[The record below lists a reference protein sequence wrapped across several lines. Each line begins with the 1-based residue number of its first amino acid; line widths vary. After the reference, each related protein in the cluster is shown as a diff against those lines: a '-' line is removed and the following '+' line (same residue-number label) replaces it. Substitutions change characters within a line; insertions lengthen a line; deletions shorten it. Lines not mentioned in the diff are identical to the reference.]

1 MKFKGINF
9 INMKKAKTRIFIFFM
24 CLIASPASLL
34 AQEKETITIQ
44 QNDISV
50 IEALQEIERQSNMFV
65 AYNESQLKNQKNLN
79 LQVSNRPVD
88 EVLTLILKETG
99 FTWQMKDNYIVIV
112 PGQQVS
118 GRKINGS
125 ITDELGDPIIGANI
139 IEKGTSNGTV
149 TDYDGNFSL
158 NVEENATLLVSYIG
172 YLSQEI
178 NTARKSTFNIILAE
192 DLKTLEEVVVIGYGS
207 VKRRDV
213 TTAVSSVST
222 ESLNE
227 RPIISAAQAIQGKA
241 AGVNVYQP
249 SGTPGGDMVI
259 RVRGTTSFNGSNS
272 PLYVVDG
279 VPVDN
284 MNFLSPTDIADIQIL
299 KDASSASIYG
309 SRAANGVVLITTK
322 QATAEAKVTAN
333 IQYGVSHVANRI
345 KSLNAVQYKELM
357 DELRPGAIPEG
368 TTDRTDWF
376 REVYGTGITQNY
388 QLQLSDG
395 NERIRYFVSGGYL
408 DEKGVLSSAFFR
420 RFNLR
425 SNVESQIRNWLHM
438 GLNLAYSDNSKNGV
452 TTGLGSNRGGV
463 VLSVVNLPTAA
474 TVRDETSGLYNRL
487 FFGQNITNPVEAL
500 ENGKNNKNNE
510 NRLIASANATITFMS
525 DLTLR
530 SSFTLDRRN
539 GIATGFTPPVHGADR
554 DDWGTAWDNRSM
566 NQLLVFDNVL
576 TYKKSL
582 AGKHNF
588 EGMAGTSWT
597 NSQWSQNYINGSHYK
612 DGSIKTLNAANKIAW
627 DNTGSSASQ
636 WGILSGFGR
645 IAYNYNS
652 KYLFTFNI
660 RADGSSK
667 LHPDHRWGLFPSFS
681 GAWRLSSESFMQ
693 DLDWLDDMKI
703 RGGWGQTGNQSGVGD
718 FAYLQRYNI
727 TRQPWFEEGKT
738 DAIPLITQANLRTP
752 DLTWETTSQSNIGID
767 VTLLRDRLTL
777 AMDYYYKYT
786 TDMLMFV
793 SLPSGAA
800 AANQIVRNEGEMLN
814 RGFEFALNSRNLTG
828 AFNWNSDFNIS
839 FNRNKLKKLALQQ
852 IYYDAET
859 TDALRLIRVVRNEPG
874 RPLGGFYGYISD
886 GVDSET
892 GELMYRDL
900 NEDGRISSTD
910 RTYIGDP
917 NPDFTFGFTNYFS
930 YKGFSLNIFLQGSV
944 GNDIFNASKADVQGM
959 YDLKNQSVEVLR
971 RWRTPGQFTTIPKA
985 GFDMKPS
992 TYFIEDG
999 SYLRVKDV
1007 TLSYNFS
1014 GSFLERTGISRLQP
1028 YVTLSNLF
1036 TLTNYKGM
1044 DPEVNQWGD
1053 SGAVQGID
1061 WGTYPH
1067 SRTILFGLNLEF

>member
-1 MKFKGINF
+1 
-9 INMKKAKTRIFIFFM
+9 
-24 CLIASPASLL
+24 
-34 AQEKETITIQ
+34 
-44 QNDISV
+44 
-50 IEALQEIERQSNMFV
+50 MFV

-299 KDASSASIYG
+299 KDASSSSIYG

-539 GIATGFTPPVHGADR
+539 GITTGFTPPVHGADR

-693 DLDWLDDMKI
+693 DLDWLDDM
-703 RGGWGQTGNQSGVGD
+703 
-718 FAYLQRYNI
+718 
-727 TRQPWFEEGKT
+727 
-738 DAIPLITQANLRTP
+738 
-752 DLTWETTSQSNIGID
+752 
-767 VTLLRDRLTL
+767 
-777 AMDYYYKYT
+777 
-786 TDMLMFV
+786 
-793 SLPSGAA
+793 
-800 AANQIVRNEGEMLN
+800 
-814 RGFEFALNSRNLTG
+814 
-828 AFNWNSDFNIS
+828 
-839 FNRNKLKKLALQQ
+839 
-852 IYYDAET
+852 
-859 TDALRLIRVVRNEPG
+859 
-874 RPLGGFYGYISD
+874 
-886 GVDSET
+886 
-892 GELMYRDL
+892 
-900 NEDGRISSTD
+900 
-910 RTYIGDP
+910 
-917 NPDFTFGFTNYFS
+917 
-930 YKGFSLNIFLQGSV
+930 
-944 GNDIFNASKADVQGM
+944 
-959 YDLKNQSVEVLR
+959 
-971 RWRTPGQFTTIPKA
+971 
-985 GFDMKPS
+985 
-992 TYFIEDG
+992 
-999 SYLRVKDV
+999 
-1007 TLSYNFS
+1007 
-1014 GSFLERTGISRLQP
+1014 
-1028 YVTLSNLF
+1028 
-1036 TLTNYKGM
+1036 
-1044 DPEVNQWGD
+1044 
-1053 SGAVQGID
+1053 
-1061 WGTYPH
+1061 
-1067 SRTILFGLNLEF
+1067 